1 MTKILDIIGQ
11 SRRDVLYKL
20 ITDNYKSINHFC
32 TESGEDY
39 AAIYRYIHK
48 NVKMS
53 DKVVRRFEGIFDKP
67 MGFFDQQVPKT
78 SSVDIPVIDNLV
90 ATKSKLSDIIAGSK
104 RFSLVEQRLLT
115 DYNWEKSNLFMI
127 IANDDSMSP
136 IIKDKTEVMIDSSQ
150 AEIEN
155 NKIYAIKI
163 GTDIYIR
170 KLIKSPVKKTI
181 TMVPENKADFTTDEI
196 NPSDML
202 ILGRVVYLK
211 SVLL

>member
-1 MTKILDIIGQ
+1 MDKTLDIIGQ

-67 MGFFDQQVPKT
+67 MGFFDLQVPKT
-78 SSVDIPVIDNLV
+78 SSVDIPVIDNIV
-90 ATKSKLSDIIAGSK
+90 ATKSKLSDIIANSK
-104 RFSLVEQRLLT
+104 KFSLVEQRLLA
-115 DYNWEKSNLFMI
+115 DYNWVKDNLFMI

-150 AEIEN
+150 VEIEN
-155 NKIYAIKI
+155 NKIYAVKI
-163 GTDIYIR
+163 SSDIYIR

-181 TMVPENKADFTTDEI
+181 TMVPENKADFATDEI
-196 NPSDML
+196 NPSDMI